1 MYKIIGGY
9 VDLCR
14 NNFGNQRNNIFRGVL
29 LSGCFCRYV
38 GPFAFDM
45 LLESGYFRVVVARK
59 VYLRPL
65 GDILHQNAFL
75 PQFGN
80 HAVQIEVFAVV
91 RTTLDAEQFFECSV
105 KASQIASEILLKCL
119 VIIANGGQCFAFAN
133 DVVVISTLTVSE
145 SFDKFLQVVLTGQT
159 LGGFNIRHFISHTP
173 FEHDESEE
181 WHHVI
186 REFALLDSR

>member
-1 MYKIIGGY
+1 
-9 VDLCR
+9 
-14 NNFGNQRNNIFRGVL
+14 
-29 LSGCFCRYV
+29 
-38 GPFAFDM
+38 M

-75 PQFGN
+75 PQLGN

-91 RTTLDAEQFFECSV
+91 RTTFDAEQFFERSV
-105 KASQIASEILLKCL
+105 KACQIASEILLKCL
-119 VIIANGGQCFAFAN
+119 VVIANSRQGFAFAH
-133 DVVVISTLTVSE
+133 DIVVIPTLPVSE
-145 SFDKFLQVVLTGQT
+145 SLDKFLQVVLAGQA
-159 LGGFNIRHFISHTP
+159 LGGFNICHFISHTP

-186 REFALLDSR
+186 GKFTLFDSR